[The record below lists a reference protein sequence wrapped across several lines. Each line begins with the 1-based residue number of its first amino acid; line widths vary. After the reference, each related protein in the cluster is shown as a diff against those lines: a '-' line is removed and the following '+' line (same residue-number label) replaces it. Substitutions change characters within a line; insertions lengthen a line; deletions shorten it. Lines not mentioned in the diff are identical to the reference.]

1 MGRGKIEIK
10 RIDNASSRQVTF
22 SKRRTGLFKKAQ
34 ELSILCEAEVAVIV
48 FSNTGKLFEL
58 SSSGMKRTLSRYNK
72 CLGSTDAAVAE
83 IKTEN
88 EFHLWVKARK
98 GRNGLSLWYKKSK
111 TGNIQANELQ
121 LNNLPMYL
129 TRIEFDVSLIG
140 KLESVTKLW
149 QLTPVLYDTYNTP
162 CLNPIACTS
171 LYFSIVLYDVLRI
184 LKQYVTHGMVLSHGK
199 EDSKMVEILREE
211 IAELETKQL
220 YLVGKDLTG
229 LGLKE
234 LQNLEQQLNEGLLSV
249 KARKEEL
256 LMEQLEQS
264 RVQEQRVMLENETL
278 CRQIEEL
285 RCLFPQ
291 SERMV
296 PFQYQHTEGKN
307 TFVDTG
313 ARYLNLANNC
323 GNEKGSSDTSFHLGL
338 PAGVQEEGPQERK
351 LCK

>member
-1 MGRGKIEIK
+1 MGEKE
-10 RIDNASSRQVTF
+10 NA
-22 SKRRTGLFKKAQ
+22 
-34 ELSILCEAEVAVIV
+34 
-48 FSNTGKLFEL
+48 
-58 SSSGMKRTLSRYNK
+58 
-72 CLGSTDAAVAE
+72 
-83 IKTEN
+83 
-88 EFHLWVKARK
+88 VK
-98 GRNGLSLWYKKSK
+98 G
-111 TGNIQANELQ
+111 
-121 LNNLPMYL
+121 
-129 TRIEFDVSLIG
+129 
-140 KLESVTKLW
+140 
-149 QLTPVLYDTYNTP
+149 
-162 CLNPIACTS
+162 
-171 LYFSIVLYDVLRI
+171 I

>member
-83 IKTEN
+83 IKTGALFYSSFLLTFIKWKMGEKEN
-88 EFHLWVKARK
+88 AVK
-98 GRNGLSLWYKKSK
+98 G
-111 TGNIQANELQ
+111 
-121 LNNLPMYL
+121 
-129 TRIEFDVSLIG
+129 
-140 KLESVTKLW
+140 
-149 QLTPVLYDTYNTP
+149 
-162 CLNPIACTS
+162 
-171 LYFSIVLYDVLRI
+171 I

-220 YLVGKDLTG
+220 YVFCQSLVGKDLTG

-249 KARKEEL
+249 KARK
-256 LMEQLEQS
+256 
-264 RVQEQRVMLENETL
+264 
-278 CRQIEEL
+278 IEEL

>member
-58 SSSGMKRTLSRYNK
+58 SSSGCVPRFSNALAY
-72 CLGSTDAAVAE
+72 AAVAE
-83 IKTEN
+83 IKTGAL
-88 EFHLWVKARK
+88 FYSSFL
-98 GRNGLSLWYKKSK
+98 
-111 TGNIQANELQ
+111 
-121 LNNLPMYL
+121 L
-129 TRIEFDVSLIG
+129 TFI
-140 KLESVTKLW
+140 
-149 QLTPVLYDTYNTP
+149 
-162 CLNPIACTS
+162 
-171 LYFSIVLYDVLRI
+171 
-184 LKQYVTHGMVLSHGK
+184 K

-249 KARKEEL
+249 KARKNN
-256 LMEQLEQS
+256 LEQS

-323 GNEKGSSDTSFHLGL
+323 GNEKGSSDTSFHLGKA
-338 PAGVQEEGPQERK
+338 PKKENFAND
-351 LCK
+351 

>member
-34 ELSILCEAEVAVIV
+34 ELSILCDAEVAVIV
-48 FSNTGKLFEL
+48 FSNTGKLFEF

-83 IKTEN
+83 IKT
-88 EFHLWVKARK
+88 
-98 GRNGLSLWYKKSK
+98 
-111 TGNIQANELQ
+111 Q
-121 LNNLPMYL
+121 
-129 TRIEFDVSLIG
+129 
-140 KLESVTKLW
+140 
-149 QLTPVLYDTYNTP
+149 
-162 CLNPIACTS
+162 
-171 LYFSIVLYDVLRI
+171 
-184 LKQYVTHGMVLSHGK
+184 K

-211 IAELETKQL
+211 IAKLETKQL
-220 YLVGKDLTG
+220 QLVGKDLTG

-249 KARKEEL
+249 KARK
-256 LMEQLEQS
+256 LEQS

-278 CRQIEEL
+278 RRQIEEL

-291 SERMV
+291 SESMV

-338 PAGVQEEGPQERK
+338 PAGVQEEGPQERNLFK
-351 LCK
+351 

>member
-83 IKTEN
+83 IKTGAL
-88 EFHLWVKARK
+88 FYSSFL
-98 GRNGLSLWYKKSK
+98 
-111 TGNIQANELQ
+111 
-121 LNNLPMYL
+121 L
-129 TRIEFDVSLIG
+129 TFI
-140 KLESVTKLW
+140 K
-149 QLTPVLYDTYNTP
+149 
-162 CLNPIACTS
+162 
-171 LYFSIVLYDVLRI
+171 
-184 LKQYVTHGMVLSHGK
+184 
-199 EDSKMVEILREE
+199 
-211 IAELETKQL
+211 
-220 YLVGKDLTG
+220 LVGKDLTG

-264 RVQEQRVMLENETL
+264 RV
-278 CRQIEEL
+278 QIEEL

>member
-34 ELSILCEAEVAVIV
+34 ELSILCDAEVAVIV
-48 FSNTGKLFEL
+48 FSNTGKLFEF

-83 IKTEN
+83 IMT
-88 EFHLWVKARK
+88 
-98 GRNGLSLWYKKSK
+98 
-111 TGNIQANELQ
+111 Q
-121 LNNLPMYL
+121 
-129 TRIEFDVSLIG
+129 
-140 KLESVTKLW
+140 
-149 QLTPVLYDTYNTP
+149 
-162 CLNPIACTS
+162 
-171 LYFSIVLYDVLRI
+171 
-184 LKQYVTHGMVLSHGK
+184 K

-211 IAELETKQL
+211 IEKLETKQL
-220 YLVGKDLTG
+220 QLVGKDLTG

-278 CRQIEEL
+278 RRQANIIHLLFLMCNIDLPASLEL

-291 SERMV
+291 SESMV
-296 PFQYQHTEGKN
+296 PFQYQHTERKN
-307 TFVDTG
+307 TFVNTG
-313 ARYLNLANNC
+313 ARCLNLANNC
-323 GNEKGSSDTSFHLGL
+323 GNEKGSSDTAFHLGKA
-338 PAGVQEEGPQERK
+338 PKKETFSNDSA
-351 LCK
+351 